1 MAVSSS
7 GEGRSR
13 MTSFRPTP
21 EQERWMQVASRTK
34 LKRDTSWLTERISGW
49 TAVTSLTRCAFF
61 IFGIFAAG
69 LIATVFHLLRVPG
82 FLLISG
88 LFLVGVAEWLVVKR
102 RLLGAGVEEAFE
114 LAGLLLIAFEFVDVQ
129 RDPSSVRISLLITTM
144 LLVAGLRLL
153 NPLFITLSVMA
164 FSSTIDFTWV
174 RYDGGAIPHA
184 PVASAFCLAV
194 AGAALYINKV
204 KFRRP
209 SYDQTFNW
217 LVLTMPLAGYLWFET
232 QNAAELSVE
241 TFGAEVFV
249 RFLPVLALMTF
260 GLTALIVGIRRRTH
274 APIIA
279 FMICVGC
286 VAYELRHLT
295 TLSLQAKLI
304 GWGTLALLLTIGLD
318 RYLRTPRRG
327 ITSNQ
332 FPEIKGSL
340 DLLQL
345 AGASALA
352 PPSVQPSDA
361 PFKGGG
367 GTFGGGGASGS
378 Y

>member
-1 MAVSSS
+1 
-7 GEGRSR
+7 
-13 MTSFRPTP
+13 
-21 EQERWMQVASRTK
+21 MQIAARTK
-34 LKRDTSWLTERISGW
+34 LKRDTPWFAERIGEW
-49 TAVTSLTRCAFF
+49 IAATSLTRCAFF
-61 IFGIFAAG
+61 ILGVFGAG
-69 LIATVFHLLRVPG
+69 LIATVFNLLHVPH
-82 FLLISG
+82 FLLVSG
-88 LFLVGVAEWLVVKR
+88 LLLVGVAEWLVIKR
-102 RLLGAGVEEAFE
+102 RFFGAGIEEALE
-114 LAGLLLIAFEFVDVQ
+114 LAGLLMIAFDVLDVQ
-129 RDPSSVRISLLITTM
+129 RGPSSVRVSLLITLM
-144 LLVAGLRLL
+144 LLIAGLRLL

-164 FSSTIDFTWV
+164 FSSTIDFTWESHH
-174 RYDGGAIPHA
+174 GGAIPHA

-232 QNAAELSVE
+232 QNASELSVE
-241 TFGAEVFV
+241 SFRAEIFA
-249 RFLPVLALMTF
+249 RFLPVMVLMTF

-295 TLSLQAKLI
+295 ALSLQAKLI
-304 GWGTLALLLTIGLD
+304 GWGTVALLLTIGLD
-318 RYLRTPRRG
+318 RYLRAPRRG
-327 ITSNQ
+327 ITSNR
-332 FPEIKGSL
+332 FAENDGSL
-340 DLLQL
+340 DLLHL
-345 AGASALA
+345 AGASTLG
-352 PPSVQPSDA
+352 PQSVQQPGA
-361 PFKGGG
+361 QFKGGG